1 MPELSPHPVHDVFLF
16 LLKKIKY
23 KRMEYE
29 WILLSGHLPAGA
41 CCFLWELLIHDWL
54 MNWIELILSE

>member
-1 MPELSPHPVHDVFLF
+1 
-16 LLKKIKY
+16 
-23 KRMEYE
+23 MEYE